1 MAPIGSPV
9 KFANGVRRSMQC
21 VAIVAVVVDSAANGV
36 LPAAVGIVA
45 SIGEAVG
52 WIARWI
58 VVGGESYLQ
67 GSDCNQESTCN
78 T

>member
-9 KFANGVRRSMQC
+9 KLANGVRRSMQC
-21 VAIVAVVVDSAANGV
+21 VAIVAVVVDSAADGI
-36 LPAAVGIVA
+36 LPAAVGTVA
-45 SIGEAVG
+45 SIAEAVG

-67 GSDCNQESTCN
+67 GSDCNQESACKA
-78 T
+78 